1 MERAVMEALELLK
14 EEGRAKMEKEAKVRG
29 VVAEVKVVVGVKEGR
44 EGMGKAVTGALEWLL
59 EVEERAKMEK
69 VAKGGGVVKVAVGVE
84 EGK

>member
-1 MERAVMEALELLK
+1 MERAVMGALELLK
-14 EEGRAKMEKEAKVRG
+14 EEGRAKMEKEAKVGG
-29 VVAEVKVVVGVKEGR
+29 VVAEVKEGR
-44 EGMGKAVTGALEWLL
+44 EGMGRAVTGALEWLY